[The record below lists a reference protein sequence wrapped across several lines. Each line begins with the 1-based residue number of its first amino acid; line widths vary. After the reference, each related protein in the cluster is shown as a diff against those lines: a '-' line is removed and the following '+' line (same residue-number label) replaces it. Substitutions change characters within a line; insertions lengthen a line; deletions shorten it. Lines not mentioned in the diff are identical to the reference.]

1 MKDAVQVL
9 GLILIANVIYFISG
23 GGRLSSGCMAYVAVV
38 WLIDI
43 ARLLIEISLLLKRYE
58 TESKFIR
65 GIEMA
70 VTILQYLLTVIAVYV
85 LCYA

>member
-1 MKDAVQVL
+1 MKDAIQVL

-23 GGRLSSGCMAYVAVV
+23 GWRLSSGCMAYVAVV

-43 ARLLIEISLLLKRYE
+43 ARLLIEISLLWKRYE
-58 TESKFIR
+58 TKSKFR
-65 GIEMA
+65 GIELA
-70 VTILQYLLTVIAVYV
+70 VTILQYLLTVIAVFV